1 MASFILRRLLYTLIT
16 LIGISII
23 SWVIITQAP
32 GSPVALTMDPKVSPK
47 IIEQMEKNYDLD
59 KPVYQQYFLWLQRLF
74 TGKLYSF
81 KDGRPVM
88 EKIGERIWNT
98 LLLNLV
104 AMLIIFSLA
113 IPLGVFSARR
123 QYTFLDNLGTFGAY
137 LGISIPSF
145 WLAYLLILG
154 TVKLFGYPVLG
165 MRSFVTEDFTT
176 PEIILDRLW
185 HLMLPSIILAIGG
198 IAALSRYTRSS
209 MLEVI
214 RQDYVRTA
222 KAKGLPEE
230 TVYYKHALRNALLPI
245 ITLFGFLIPGL
256 IGGSI
261 IMETVFAWPG
271 IGRLAYQA
279 VLARDYPVVMTI
291 NTITAVLVL
300 IGNFVADILYG
311 IVRSPNSIWIN
322 KWKSQI
328 SSTK

>member
-1 MASFILRRLLYTLIT
+1 MAQYLIRRLLYTLIT

-32 GSPVALTMDPKVSPK
+32 GSPIALTLDPKVSPK

-59 KPVYQQYFLWLQRLF
+59 KPVYQQYFLWLKRLF
-74 TGKLYSF
+74 TGNLYSF

-88 EKIGERIWNT
+88 QKIGERIWNT

-113 IPLGVFSARR
+113 IPLGVFSANR

-165 MRSFVTEDFTT
+165 MRSFVTEDFTAV
-176 PEIILDRLW
+176 EIAMDRVW

-261 IMETVFAWPG
+261 IMETVFSWPG

-300 IGNFVADILYG
+300 IGNFIADMLYAIADPRIRYG
-311 IVRSPNSIWIN
+311 
-322 KWKSQI
+322 
-328 SSTK
+328 

>member
-1 MASFILRRLLYTLIT
+1 MARYLIRRLLYTFIT
-16 LIGISII
+16 LVGISVI

-32 GSPVALTMDPKVSPK
+32 GSPIAITMDPKVSPK
-47 IIEQMEKNYDLD
+47 IVEQMEKNYDLD
-59 KPVYQQYFLWLQRLF
+59 KPIYQQYFLWLKRLF
-74 TGKLYSF
+74 TGNLYSF
-81 KDGRPVM
+81 KDGRPVLD
-88 EKIGERIWNT
+88 KIGERIWNT
-98 LLLNLV
+98 LLLNFV
-104 AMLIIFSLA
+104 SILIIFSLA
-113 IPLGVFSARR
+113 IPLGIFSARR

-137 LGISIPSF
+137 LGISIPGF

-165 MRSFVTEDFTT
+165 MRSFVTEDLTSL
-176 PEIILDRLW
+176 EIVMDRLW

-245 ITLFGFLIPGL
+245 VTLFGFLIPGL

-291 NTITAVLVL
+291 NTISAVLVL
-300 IGNFVADILYG
+300 IGNFIADMLYA
-311 IVRSPNSIWIN
+311 IVDPRIRF
-322 KWKSQI
+322 Q
-328 SSTK
+328 

>member
-1 MASFILRRLLYTLIT
+1 MGSYLFRRLLYTLIT
-16 LIGISII
+16 LFGISVI

-32 GSPVALTMDPKVSPK
+32 GSPIALTLDPKVSPK
-47 IIEQMEKNYDLD
+47 VIEQMEKNYDLD
-59 KPVYQQYFLWLQRLF
+59 KPVYQQYFLWLKRLF

-81 KDGRPVM
+81 KDGRPVLD
-88 EKIGERIWNT
+88 KIQERIWNT
-98 LLLNLV
+98 LLLNLIAV
-104 AMLIIFSLA
+104 IIIFSLA
-113 IPLGVFSARR
+113 IPLGIFSAKR
-123 QYTFLDNLGTFGAY
+123 QYTFMDNLGTFGAY

-165 MRSFVTEDFTT
+165 MRSFVIEEFTGF
-176 PEIILDRLW
+176 ESVMDRLW
-185 HLMLPSIILAIGG
+185 HLLLPSIILAIGG

-214 RQDYVRTA
+214 RQDYIRTA
-222 KAKGLPEE
+222 KAKGLSEE

-279 VLARDYPVVMTI
+279 VLSRDYPVVMTI

-300 IGNFVADILYG
+300 IGNFMADLLYG
-311 IVRSPNSIWIN
+311 IADPRIRY
-322 KWKSQI
+322 Q
-328 SSTK
+328 

>member
-1 MASFILRRLLYTLIT
+1 MTQFIFRRLLYTLIT
-16 LIGISII
+16 LIGISIL

-32 GSPVALTMDPKVSPK
+32 GSPIALTLDPKVSPK

-59 KPVYQQYFLWLQRLF
+59 KPIYQQYFLWLKRLF
-74 TGKLYSF
+74 SGNLYSF

-88 EKIGERIWNT
+88 KKIGERIWNT

-104 AMLIIFSLA
+104 AILIIFSLA
-113 IPLGVFSARR
+113 IPLGIFSAKR
-123 QYTFLDNLGTFGAY
+123 QYSLLDNLGTFGAY

-165 MRSFVTEDFTT
+165 MRSFVTEDFSAA
-176 PEIILDRLW
+176 EVILDRLW

-261 IMETVFAWPG
+261 IMETVFSWPG

-311 IVRSPNSIWIN
+311 IADPRIRYG
-322 KWKSQI
+322 
-328 SSTK
+328 

>member
-1 MASFILRRLLYTLIT
+1 MARYLIRRLLYTFIT
-16 LIGISII
+16 LVGISVI

-32 GSPVALTMDPKVSPK
+32 GSPIAITMDPKVSPK
-47 IIEQMEKNYDLD
+47 IVEQMEKNYDLD
-59 KPVYQQYFLWLQRLF
+59 KPVYQQYFLWLKRLF
-74 TGKLYSF
+74 TGNLYSF
-81 KDGRPVM
+81 KDGRPVLD
-88 EKIGERIWNT
+88 KIGERIWNT

-104 AMLIIFSLA
+104 SILIIFSLA
-113 IPLGVFSARR
+113 IPLGIFSARR

-137 LGISIPSF
+137 LGISIPGF

-165 MRSFVTEDFTT
+165 MRSFVTEDLSSL
-176 PEIILDRLW
+176 EIVMDRLW

-245 ITLFGFLIPGL
+245 VTLFGFLIPGL

-291 NTITAVLVL
+291 NTISAVLVL
-300 IGNFVADILYG
+300 IGNFIADMLYA
-311 IVRSPNSIWIN
+311 IVDPRIRY
-322 KWKSQI
+322 Q
-328 SSTK
+328 

>member
-1 MASFILRRLLYTLIT
+1 MAQYLLRRLLYTFIT
-16 LIGISII
+16 LVGISVI

-32 GSPVALTMDPKVSPK
+32 GSPIAITLDPKVSPK
-47 IIEQMEKNYDLD
+47 IVEQMEKNYDLD
-59 KPVYQQYFLWLQRLF
+59 KPIYQQYFLWLKRLF
-74 TGKLYSF
+74 TGNLYSF
-81 KDGRPVM
+81 KDGRPVLD
-88 EKIGERIWNT
+88 KIGERIWNT
-98 LLLNLV
+98 LLLNFV
-104 AMLIIFSLA
+104 SILIIFSLA
-113 IPLGVFSARR
+113 IPLGIFSARR

-137 LGISIPSF
+137 LGISIPGF

-165 MRSFVTEDFTT
+165 MRSFVTEDLSSL
-176 PEIILDRLW
+176 EIVMDRLW

-245 ITLFGFLIPGL
+245 VTLFGFLIPGL

-291 NTITAVLVL
+291 NTISAVLVL
-300 IGNFVADILYG
+300 IGNFIADMLYA
-311 IVRSPNSIWIN
+311 IVDPRIRYG
-322 KWKSQI
+322 
-328 SSTK
+328 

>member
-1 MASFILRRLLYTLIT
+1 MAQYLFRRLLYTLIT

-32 GSPVALTMDPKVSPK
+32 GSPIALTLDPKVSPK

-59 KPVYQQYFLWLQRLF
+59 KPVYQQYFLWLKRLF
-74 TGKLYSF
+74 TGNLYSF

-88 EKIGERIWNT
+88 KKIGERIWNT

-104 AMLIIFSLA
+104 AILIIFSLA
-113 IPLGVFSARR
+113 IPLGIFSAKR

-165 MRSFVTEDFTT
+165 MRSFATEDFTT
-176 PEIILDRLW
+176 VEIILDRLW

-214 RQDYVRTA
+214 RQDYIRTA
-222 KAKGLPEE
+222 KSKGLPEE

-311 IVRSPNSIWIN
+311 IADPRIRYG
-322 KWKSQI
+322 
-328 SSTK
+328 

>member
-1 MASFILRRLLYTLIT
+1 LIT
-16 LIGISII
+16 LFGISVI

-32 GSPVALTMDPKVSPK
+32 GSPIALTLDPKVSPK
-47 IIEQMEKNYDLD
+47 VIEQMEKNYDLD
-59 KPVYQQYFLWLQRLF
+59 KPVYQQYFLWLKRLF

-81 KDGRPVM
+81 KDGRPVLD
-88 EKIGERIWNT
+88 KIQERIWNT
-98 LLLNLV
+98 LLLNLIAV
-104 AMLIIFSLA
+104 IIIFSLA
-113 IPLGVFSARR
+113 IPLGIFSAKR
-123 QYTFLDNLGTFGAY
+123 QYTFMDNLGTFGAY

-165 MRSFVTEDFTT
+165 MRSFVIEEFTGF
-176 PEIILDRLW
+176 ESVMDRLW
-185 HLMLPSIILAIGG
+185 HLLLPSIILAIGG

-214 RQDYVRTA
+214 RQDYIRTA
-222 KAKGLPEE
+222 KAKGLSEE

-279 VLARDYPVVMTI
+279 VLSRDYPVVMTI

-300 IGNFVADILYG
+300 IGNFMADLLYG
-311 IVRSPNSIWIN
+311 IADPRIRY
-322 KWKSQI
+322 Q
-328 SSTK
+328 

>member
-1 MASFILRRLLYTLIT
+1 MAQYLIRRTLYMFIT
-16 LIGISII
+16 LVGISII

-32 GSPVALTMDPKVSPK
+32 GSPIALTLDPKVSPK

-59 KPVYQQYFLWLQRLF
+59 KPVYQQYFLWLKRLF
-74 TGKLYSF
+74 TGNLYSF

-88 EKIGERIWNT
+88 RKIGERILNT

-123 QYTFLDNLGTFGAY
+123 QYSFLDNLGTLGAY

-165 MRSFVTEDFTT
+165 MRSFVTEDFSTM
-176 PEIILDRLW
+176 EIVLDRLW

-209 MLEVI
+209 MLEVV

-222 KAKGLPEE
+222 RAKGLPEE

-300 IGNFVADILYG
+300 LGNFIADILYG
-311 IVRSPNSIWIN
+311 IADPRIRYG
-322 KWKSQI
+322 
-328 SSTK
+328 

>member
-1 MASFILRRLLYTLIT
+1 MAQYLFRRLLYTLIT

-32 GSPVALTMDPKVSPK
+32 GSPIALTLDPKVSPK

-59 KPVYQQYFLWLQRLF
+59 KPIYQQYFLWLKRLF

-81 KDGRPVM
+81 KDGRPVLN
-88 EKIGERIWNT
+88 KIGERIWNT
-98 LLLNLV
+98 LLLNVV

-113 IPLGVFSARR
+113 IPLGIFSAKR

-165 MRSFVTEDFTT
+165 MRSFVIEDFTT
-176 PEIILDRLW
+176 VEIILDRLW

-214 RQDYVRTA
+214 RQDYIRTA
-222 KAKGLPEE
+222 KAKGLSEE

-300 IGNFVADILYG
+300 IGNFIADVLYG
-311 IVRSPNSIWIN
+311 IADPRIRY
-322 KWKSQI
+322 Q
-328 SSTK
+328 

>member
-1 MASFILRRLLYTLIT
+1 MAQYLLRRLLYTFIT
-16 LIGISII
+16 LVGISVI

-32 GSPVALTMDPKVSPK
+32 GSPIAITMDPKVSPK
-47 IIEQMEKNYDLD
+47 IVEQMEKNYDLD
-59 KPVYQQYFLWLQRLF
+59 KPIYQQYFLWLKRLF
-74 TGKLYSF
+74 TGNLYSF
-81 KDGRPVM
+81 KDGRPVLD
-88 EKIGERIWNT
+88 KIGERIWNT
-98 LLLNLV
+98 LLLNFV
-104 AMLIIFSLA
+104 SILIIFSLA
-113 IPLGVFSARR
+113 IPLGIFSARR

-137 LGISIPSF
+137 LGISIPGF

-165 MRSFVTEDFTT
+165 MRSFVTEDLTSL
-176 PEIILDRLW
+176 EIVMDRLW

-245 ITLFGFLIPGL
+245 VTLFGFLIPGL

-291 NTITAVLVL
+291 NTISAVLVL
-300 IGNFVADILYG
+300 IGNFIADMLYA
-311 IVRSPNSIWIN
+311 IVDPRIRY
-322 KWKSQI
+322 Q
-328 SSTK
+328 

>member
-1 MASFILRRLLYTLIT
+1 MAQYLLRRLLYTFIT
-16 LIGISII
+16 LVGISVI

-32 GSPVALTMDPKVSPK
+32 GSPIAITLDPKVSPK
-47 IIEQMEKNYDLD
+47 IVEQMEKNYDLD
-59 KPVYQQYFLWLQRLF
+59 KPIYQQYFLWLKRLF

-81 KDGRPVM
+81 KDGRPVLD
-88 EKIGERIWNT
+88 KIGERIWNT
-98 LLLNLV
+98 LLLNFV
-104 AMLIIFSLA
+104 SILIIFSLA
-113 IPLGVFSARR
+113 IPLGIFSARR

-137 LGISIPSF
+137 LGISIPGF

-165 MRSFVTEDFTT
+165 MRSFVTEDLTSL
-176 PEIILDRLW
+176 EIVMDRLW

-245 ITLFGFLIPGL
+245 VTLFGFLIPGL

-291 NTITAVLVL
+291 NTISAVLVL
-300 IGNFVADILYG
+300 IGNFIADMLYA
-311 IVRSPNSIWIN
+311 IVDPRIRYG
-322 KWKSQI
+322 
-328 SSTK
+328 

>member
-1 MASFILRRLLYTLIT
+1 MLIT
-16 LIGISII
+16 LIGISLI

-32 GSPVALTMDPKVSPK
+32 GSPIALTLDPKVSPK

-59 KPVYQQYFLWLQRLF
+59 KPIYQQYFLWLKRLF
-74 TGKLYSF
+74 TGNLYSF

-88 EKIGERIWNT
+88 RKIGERIWNT

-123 QYTFLDNLGTFGAY
+123 QYSFLDNLGTLGAY

-165 MRSFVTEDFTT
+165 MRSFVTEEFSTM
-176 PEIILDRLW
+176 EVILDRLW

-209 MLEVI
+209 MLEVV

-222 KAKGLPEE
+222 RAKGLPEE

-311 IVRSPNSIWIN
+311 IADPRIRYG
-322 KWKSQI
+322 
-328 SSTK
+328 

>member
-1 MASFILRRLLYTLIT
+1 MTHFVFRRLLYTLIT
-16 LIGISII
+16 LIGISIL
-23 SWVIITQAP
+23 SWVIISQAP
-32 GSPVALTMDPKVSPK
+32 GSPIALTLDPKVSPK

-59 KPVYQQYFLWLQRLF
+59 KPIYQQYFLWLKRLF
-74 TGKLYSF
+74 TGNLYSF

-88 EKIGERIWNT
+88 GKIGERIWNT

-113 IPLGVFSARR
+113 IPLGIFSAKR
-123 QYTFLDNLGTFGAY
+123 QYSILDNLGTFGAY

-176 PEIILDRLW
+176 TEVILDRLW

-261 IMETVFAWPG
+261 IMETVFSWPG

-311 IVRSPNSIWIN
+311 IADPRIRYG
-322 KWKSQI
+322 
-328 SSTK
+328 

>member
-1 MASFILRRLLYTLIT
+1 
-16 LIGISII
+16 LIGISIL

-32 GSPVALTMDPKVSPK
+32 GSPIALTLDPKVSPK

-59 KPVYQQYFLWLQRLF
+59 KPIYQQYFLWLKRLF
-74 TGKLYSF
+74 TGNLYSF

-88 EKIGERIWNT
+88 GKIGERIWNT

-113 IPLGVFSARR
+113 IPLGIFSAKR
-123 QYTFLDNLGTFGAY
+123 QYSFLDHLGTLGAY

-165 MRSFVTEDFTT
+165 MRSFVTEDFTGV
-176 PEIILDRLW
+176 EIILDRLW

-261 IMETVFAWPG
+261 IMETVFSWPG

-311 IVRSPNSIWIN
+311 IADPRIRYG
-322 KWKSQI
+322 
-328 SSTK
+328 

>member
-1 MASFILRRLLYTLIT
+1 F
-16 LIGISII
+16 
-23 SWVIITQAP
+23 
-32 GSPVALTMDPKVSPK
+32 
-47 IIEQMEKNYDLD
+47 
-59 KPVYQQYFLWLQRLF
+59 F
-74 TGKLYSF
+74 
-81 KDGRPVM
+81 
-88 EKIGERIWNT
+88 
-98 LLLNLV
+98 
-104 AMLIIFSLA
+104 
-113 IPLGVFSARR
+113 
-123 QYTFLDNLGTFGAY
+123 DNLGTFGAY

-165 MRSFVTEDFTT
+165 MRSFVTEGFTSL
-176 PEIILDRLW
+176 EIVMDRLW

-230 TVYYKHALRNALLPI
+230 MVYYKHALRNALLPI

-261 IMETVFAWPG
+261 IMETVFSWPG

-291 NTITAVLVL
+291 NTISAVLVL
-300 IGNFVADILYG
+300 IGNFIADILYG
-311 IVRSPNSIWIN
+311 IADPRIRYG
-322 KWKSQI
+322 
-328 SSTK
+328 

>member
-1 MASFILRRLLYTLIT
+1 MASFVLRRLFQLFIT
-16 LIGISII
+16 LVGISII

-32 GSPVALTMDPKVSPK
+32 GSPIALTMDPKVSPK
-47 IIEQMEKNYDLD
+47 IIEQMMKNYDLD
-59 KPVYQQYFLWLQRLF
+59 KPIYQQYALWLKKLF

-98 LLLNLV
+98 LLLNAV
-104 AMLIIFSLA
+104 ATLIIFSLA

-123 QYTFLDNLGTFGAY
+123 QYSFMDNLGTFGAY

-145 WLAYLLILG
+145 WLAYLLILA

-176 PEIILDRLW
+176 MEIVMDRLW

-198 IAALSRYTRSS
+198 IAGLSRYTRSS
-209 MLEVI
+209 MLEVV
-214 RQDYVRTA
+214 RQDYIRTA

-230 TVYYKHALRNALLPI
+230 TVFYKHALRNALLPI
-245 ITLFGFLIPGL
+245 ITIFGFLIPDL

-261 IMETVFAWPG
+261 IMESVFAWPG
-271 IGRLAYQA
+271 IGRLSYQA

-291 NTITAVLVL
+291 LTISAVLTL
-300 IGNFVADILYG
+300 IGNFVADILYAVVDPRIRYG
-311 IVRSPNSIWIN
+311 
-322 KWKSQI
+322 
-328 SSTK
+328 

>member
-1 MASFILRRLLYTLIT
+1 MLAYILRRLLYMFIT

-23 SWVIITQAP
+23 SWLIITQAP
-32 GSPVALTMDPKVSPK
+32 GSPIALTMDPKVSPK

-59 KPVYQQYFLWLQRLF
+59 KPVYQQYFLWLKRLF
-74 TGKLYSF
+74 TGTLYSF
-81 KDGRPVM
+81 KDGRPVL

-98 LLLNLV
+98 LLLNGI
-104 AMLIIFSLA
+104 AILIIFSLA

-123 QYTFLDNLGTFGAY
+123 QYTLMDYLGTFGAY

-145 WLAYLLILG
+145 WLAYLLILA
-154 TVKLFGYPVLG
+154 TVELFGYPVLG

-176 PEIILDRLW
+176 VEIIMDRIW
-185 HLMLPSIILAIGG
+185 HLILPSVILAVGG
-198 IAALSRYTRSS
+198 VAALSRYTRSS

-214 RQDYVRTA
+214 RQDYIRTA
-222 KAKGLPEE
+222 KAKGLPDD

-245 ITLFGFLIPGL
+245 VTLFGFLIPGL

-261 IMETVFAWPG
+261 IMETIFAWPG

-300 IGNFVADILYG
+300 LGNFFADILYG
-311 IVRSPNSIWIN
+311 IVDPRIRY
-322 KWKSQI
+322 Q
-328 SSTK
+328 

>member
-1 MASFILRRLLYTLIT
+1 
-16 LIGISII
+16 
-23 SWVIITQAP
+23 
-32 GSPVALTMDPKVSPK
+32 MDPKASPK
-47 IIEQMEKNYDLD
+47 VIEQMMKNYDLD
-59 KPVYQQYFLWLQRLF
+59 KPIYQQYFLWLKKLF

-81 KDGRPVM
+81 KDGRPVL
-88 EKIGERIWNT
+88 EKIEERIWNT

-104 AMLIIFSLA
+104 AMIITFSLA

-123 QYTFLDNLGTFGAY
+123 QYSFLDHIGTFGAY
-137 LGISIPSF
+137 LGISAPTF

-154 TVKLFGYPVLG
+154 TVQLFGYPVLG

-176 PEIILDRLW
+176 AELVLDRIW
-185 HLMLPSIILAIGG
+185 HLMLPSIILAIHS
-198 IAALSRYTRSS
+198 IAGLSRYTRSS

-222 KAKGLPEE
+222 KAKGLSEE

-245 ITLFGFLIPGL
+245 ITIFGFLIPDL

-271 IGRLAYQA
+271 IGRLSYQA

-291 NTITAVLVL
+291 LTISAVLTL
-300 IGNFVADILYG
+300 LGNFMADILYG
-311 IVRSPNSIWIN
+311 VADPRIRYR
-322 KWKSQI
+322 
-328 SSTK
+328 

>member
-1 MASFILRRLLYTLIT
+1 
-16 LIGISII
+16 
-23 SWVIITQAP
+23 
-32 GSPVALTMDPKVSPK
+32 
-47 IIEQMEKNYDLD
+47 
-59 KPVYQQYFLWLQRLF
+59 
-74 TGKLYSF
+74 
-81 KDGRPVM
+81 
-88 EKIGERIWNT
+88 
-98 LLLNLV
+98 
-104 AMLIIFSLA
+104 
-113 IPLGVFSARR
+113 
-123 QYTFLDNLGTFGAY
+123 
-137 LGISIPSF
+137 
-145 WLAYLLILG
+145 
-154 TVKLFGYPVLG
+154 

-176 PEIILDRLW
+176 AEIILDRLW

-214 RQDYVRTA
+214 RQDYIRTA
-222 KAKGLPEE
+222 KSKGLPQD

-300 IGNFVADILYG
+300 IGNFMADILYAIADPRIRYG
-311 IVRSPNSIWIN
+311 
-322 KWKSQI
+322 
-328 SSTK
+328 